1 MSLNIYLTFDGNC
14 REVFDN
20 YKSIFGGDY
29 MAFETYANGPPD
41 VQVADADKDKV
52 MHVSLPVGNSVLMG
66 SDTVEGFGGPVTVGN
81 NFSISVVGQSKEHC
95 DEVFGKLADGGTVTM
110 PLQETFWGSYFGSCR
125 DRFDINWMVNYDMQ
139 GKT

>member
-14 REVFDN
+14 REVFDY

-29 MAFETYANGPPD
+29 MAFETFGNGPPEMK
-41 VQVADADKDKV
+41 VADADKDKV

-81 NFSISVVGQSKEHC
+81 NFSISVVGHSKEHC
-95 DEVFGKLADGGTVTM
+95 DEVFGSLADGGTVTM

-139 GKT
+139 GKS